1 MADIRKLTVQRDDF
15 DFASYYRATNP
26 KAKIRNPSYYRQELI
41 DTLSGKTPAR
51 GWYLPWGKTHDKLM
65 LRPCEVVVVAGMNGH
80 GKSLGVGQITLALA
94 AQGAKGGVA
103 SFEMKPL
110 SQLKRLT
117 RQASKGEMPSEQF
130 ADDFLRYLDG
140 KMWFYDHQETLKDA
154 DELFGVIKY
163 GKQELGWDYVVID
176 SLMKCVRSEEKYD
189 QQKEFVDRLCSLARE
204 LDILVILVHHLRK
217 GDSEEEIP
225 NKMDLKGSGSVADQA
240 DTIIIWWRN
249 KRKERE
255 LATGKK
261 DAKDLV
267 QLPDA
272 MAVVEKQRDGEWE
285 GRISLWF
292 HKGAMQ
298 FCGDNRAWP
307 MELMTWPK

>member
-1 MADIRKLTVQRDDF
+1 MADVRKLTIQRDDF

-26 KAKIRNPSYYRQELI
+26 KARLRSPTYYRQELI
-41 DTLSGKTPAR
+41 DTITGKTPAR
-51 GWYLPWGKTHDKLM
+51 GWFLPWGKTHDKIM
-65 LRPCEVVVVAGMNGH
+65 LRPGETVVVAGMNGH
-80 GKSLGVGQITLALA
+80 GKSLAVGQITLAMA

-103 SFEMKPL
+103 SFEMTPL
-110 SQLKRLT
+110 SQLMRLT
-117 RQASKGEMPSEQF
+117 RQASRGEMPSEPF
-130 ADDFLRYLDG
+130 ADEFLRYLDG
-140 KMWFYDHQETLKDA
+140 KMWFYDHQETLKDP

-204 LDILVILVHHLRK
+204 LDLLIILVHHLRK
-217 GDSEEEIP
+217 GESEDQTP
-225 NKMDLKGSGSVADQA
+225 NKMDLKGSGSVADQV
-240 DTIIIWWRN
+240 DTVIIWYRN
-249 KRKERE
+249 KKKERDV
-255 LATGKK
+255 ASNKVDPK
-261 DAKDLV
+261 DVIQIADAKLI
-267 QLPDA
+267 
-272 MAVVEKQRDGEWE
+272 VEKHRNGEWE
-285 GRISLWF
+285 GNVSLWF